1 MAWKFPFFKKKNK
14 EEVEEKMT
22 QDEKE
27 IEKAKKDIKEKGPDS
42 QTEKDRIDESVGE
55 QEKRSGNENS
65 QDAKDRVDESEGTKK
80 ADEERAEEKKEEAK
94 KDEEKAPTW
103 ATSLISSMEKIVG
116 MLEKINSPAASA
128 QTADGAAAERMEEA
142 FGQRGGVFQNDGTP
156 AEAKKMTPEDVAKAI
171 RKIM

>member
-14 EEVEEKMT
+14 EEVEETMT

-80 ADEERAEEKKEEAK
+80 ADEKRAEEKKEEK
-94 KDEEKAPTW
+94 KEEQREEKKEDKRDD
-103 ATSLISSMEKIVG
+103 LEER
-116 MLEKINSPAASA
+116 LEKFGDSLVEKLVAALAKHADREESTSHKA
-128 QTADGAAAERMEEA
+128 NTADAEKLKQIE
-142 FGQRGGVFQNDGTP
+142 GLYN
-156 AEAKKMTPEDVAKAI
+156 
-171 RKIM
+171 

>member
-1 MAWKFPFFKKKNK
+1 MAWSFGKKKNK

-27 IEKAKKDIKEKGPDS
+27 IKKAEKDVAEKGKDS
-42 QTEKDRIDESVGE
+42 QTEKDRVDESVGE

-80 ADEERAEEKKEEAK
+80 ADEERAEERKEEDR
-94 KDEEKAPTW
+94 KDEDKAPAW
-103 ATSLISSMEKIVG
+103 ATSLVSSMEKIVG
-116 MLEKINSPAASA
+116 MLEKLNSPTDST
-128 QTADGAAAERMEEA
+128 QTADSAAAERIEEA
-142 FGQRGGVFQNDGTP
+142 FGQRGGVFHGDTP
-156 AEAKKMTPEDVAKAI
+156 AEEKKMTPEDVAKAI